1 VIIKFLR
8 LIYLIYL
15 LFLGRL
21 FLFMARKRARVK
33 LWLILKELPIKK
45 VKFGLVVGLLIVDDD
60 RRVIL

>member
-1 VIIKFLR
+1 
-8 LIYLIYL
+8 
-15 LFLGRL
+15 
-21 FLFMARKRARVK
+21 MARKRARVK